1 MIPDQQTAVA
11 DVLCADARIAIGGE
25 RLCSAEVLSLARD
38 ALRRAAEN
46 QCGAHRSAQTLR
58 FEYEPGRISGD
69 QPAAHVAA
77 DTGGA
82 LDAKRLTPAG
92 CNVAP
97 MAISFCRSRGL
108 MPPPPTA
115 AAHLPPHSEPSRVW
129 GSTDA
134 PSATRAVAAREK
146 AAARTCPPRALVVLH
161 FVLNGH
167 SLYVDVAEGM
177 DDCAAKT
184 ERWSVCARWLRGL
197 CHSDARTRPDCTDT
211 NVEEM
216 VAQVSLFQPLHFVR
230 DILLTIHSSPPRCIF
245 STGAQVQL
253 SQTTHWRKAEV
264 DHHARWLL
272 PLCGRQPNGYLG

>member
-1 MIPDQQTAVA
+1 M
-11 DVLCADARIAIGGE
+11 LCADARIAIGGE

-216 VAQVSLFQPLHFVR
+216 VAQVSLFQPLHAFCARSCSQYHSLPDALFRLARRFSSRRRRTGVKPKS
-230 DILLTIHSSPPRCIF
+230 TI
-245 STGAQVQL
+245 TLA
-253 SQTTHWRKAEV
+253 
-264 DHHARWLL
+264 
-272 PLCGRQPNGYLG
+272 GYCRSAAGSRMVI